1 MGSDQ
6 ESFNMSFS
14 LRKSYVDG
22 GDSYSRIKQSKS
34 EVELNG
40 ETMAINEP
48 LHGSEQDAIHGDI
61 KRENFLDMF
70 FYGTN
75 VDQYIADN
83 LYGMSNS
90 QLDG

>member
-1 MGSDQ
+1 
-6 ESFNMSFS
+6 
-14 LRKSYVDG
+14 
-22 GDSYSRIKQSKS
+22 
-34 EVELNG
+34 
-40 ETMAINEP
+40 MAINEP
-48 LHGSEQDAIHGDI
+48 LHGSEQDATHGDI

-75 VDQYIADN
+75 VDQFIADN

>member
-1 MGSDQ
+1 
-6 ESFNMSFS
+6 MSFS
-14 LRKSYVDG
+14 LRKSYIDG
-22 GDSYSRIKQSKS
+22 SDNYIRIKKTKS
-34 EVELNG
+34 EVELDG

-48 LHGSEQDAIHGDI
+48 LHGSEQDATHGDI

-75 VDQYIADN
+75 VDQFIADN